1 VGLLAGGVSHDF
13 NNILTAIIGY
23 GNLLKMKLPS
33 DDPLHPYVEQILSSS
48 SRAASLT
55 QSLLAFSRKQV
66 INPRPMDLND
76 AIRRFERLLDRLIG
90 EDVGLRSDLAPGEL
104 TVLADSSQVE
114 QVLMHL
120 ATNARD
126 AMHEGGTLS
135 VRTEVAALDEEFRR
149 KYGFGVPGT
158 YACIS
163 MRDTGIGMDERTRER
178 LFEPFFTTKELGS
191 GTGLGLSIVYGIMK
205 QNKGYVVVESEPG
218 KGSCFRLYF
227 PLIAVTTGAART
239 VVPSVTEEGHETILL
254 AEDDITIRDL
264 MKAILQEFG
273 YTVIEAIDGEDAV
286 ATFKEHRD
294 DIQLAILD
302 VIMPKKNGKDARDA
316 IIALKPAVKTLFLS
330 GYSADILRKQG
341 IAGDG
346 ANFILKPISPM
357 DLLTAVRRILDSS
370 DGVLTHNGR

>member
-1 VGLLAGGVSHDF
+1 
-13 NNILTAIIGY
+13 
-23 GNLLKMKLPS
+23 
-33 DDPLHPYVEQILSSS
+33 
-48 SRAASLT
+48 
-55 QSLLAFSRKQV
+55 
-66 INPRPMDLND
+66 
-76 AIRRFERLLDRLIG
+76 
-90 EDVGLRSDLAPGEL
+90 
-104 TVLADSSQVE
+104 
-114 QVLMHL
+114 
-120 ATNARD
+120 
-126 AMHEGGTLS
+126 
-135 VRTEVAALDEEFRR
+135 
-149 KYGFGVPGT
+149 
-158 YACIS
+158 
-163 MRDTGIGMDERTRER
+163 
-178 LFEPFFTTKELGS
+178 
-191 GTGLGLSIVYGIMK
+191 
-205 QNKGYVVVESEPG
+205 
-218 KGSCFRLYF
+218 
-227 PLIAVTTGAART
+227 
-239 VVPSVTEEGHETILL
+239 VPSVTEEGHETILL